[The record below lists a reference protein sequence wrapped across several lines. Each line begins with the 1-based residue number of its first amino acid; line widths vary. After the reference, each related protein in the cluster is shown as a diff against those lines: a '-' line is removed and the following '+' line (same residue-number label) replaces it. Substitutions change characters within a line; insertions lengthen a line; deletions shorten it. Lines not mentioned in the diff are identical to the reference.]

1 MKIKEVRDEF
11 GVLQVVDE
19 EKRKIYDYCNCR
31 KIITW
36 SSPIISISGEKDS
49 HSWCLYQ
56 EKGTIEEIEMRMQT
70 WRNGVKL
77 AYAVA
82 VGFNASKNDPE
93 KIIWNRIV
101 KYVSSHPTE
110 FFDQWGD
117 WKKEIIISDDKIRK
131 MGE

>member
-11 GVLQVVDE
+11 GIIRLVDE
-19 EKRKIYDYCNCR
+19 EKRKIYDYSNR
-31 KIITW
+31 KKIVTW
-36 SSPIISISGEKDS
+36 NAPIVEDGQDS
-49 HSWCLYQ
+49 HFWCSYQ
-56 EKGTIEEIEMRMQT
+56 ERGMIAEIDTRMQT

-82 VGFNASKNDPE
+82 VKF
-93 KIIWNRIV
+93 
-101 KYVSSHPTE
+101 KYVSSHPAE

-117 WKKEIIISDDKIRK
+117 WKKDLIISDKIKK

>member
-11 GVLQVVDE
+11 GIIRLVDE
-19 EKRKIYDYCNCR
+19 EKRKIYDYSNR
-31 KIITW
+31 KKIVTW
-36 SSPIISISGEKDS
+36 NAPMVEDGQDS
-49 HSWCLYQ
+49 HFWCSYQ
-56 EKGTIEEIEMRMQT
+56 ERGMIAEIDTRMQT

-82 VGFNASKNDPE
+82 VKFNASENDPE

>member
-1 MKIKEVRDEF
+1 MKTKEVRDEF
-11 GVLQVVDE
+11 GIIRLVDE
-19 EKRKIYDYCNCR
+19 EKRKIYDYCNFR
-31 KIITW
+31 KIVTW
-36 SSPIISISGEKDS
+36 NAPIVEDGQDS

-56 EKGTIEEIEMRMQT
+56 EKGTIEEIEKRMQT

-77 AYAVA
+77 AYAVV

-117 WKKEIIISDDKIRK
+117 WKKDLTIDNDKIRK

>member
-1 MKIKEVRDEF
+1 MKMKKVRDEF
-11 GVLQVVDE
+11 GVLQVVDQ
-19 EKRKIYDYCNCR
+19 EKRKIYDYCNR
-31 KIITW
+31 KKIVTW
-36 SSPIISISGEKDS
+36 NAPIVEDGQDS
-49 HSWCLYQ
+49 HFWCLYQ

-70 WRNGVKL
+70 WRNGIKL
-77 AYAVA
+77 AYAVM
-82 VGFNASKNDPE
+82 VKFNASENDPE

-117 WKKEIIISDDKIRK
+117 WKKDLIISDKIKK

>member
-1 MKIKEVRDEF
+1 MKVKEVRDEF

-19 EKRKIYDYCNCR
+19 ERRKIYDYCNR
-31 KIITW
+31 KKIVTW
-36 SSPIISISGEKDS
+36 NAPIIEDGQDS
-49 HSWCLYQ
+49 LFWCSYQ

-70 WRNGVKL
+70 WRNSVKL

-93 KIIWNRIV
+93 KIIWDRVV
-101 KYVSSHPTE
+101 KYVSSHPAE

-117 WKKEIIISDDKIRK
+117 WKKDLIISDDKIKK

>member
-1 MKIKEVRDEF
+1 MKTKEVRDEF
-11 GVLQVVDE
+11 GIIRLVDE
-19 EKRKIYDYCNCR
+19 EK
-31 KIITW
+31 
-36 SSPIISISGEKDS
+36 S
-49 HSWCLYQ
+49 Q
-56 EKGTIEEIEMRMQT
+56 EKGTIEEIEKRMQT

-77 AYAVA
+77 AYAVV

-117 WKKEIIISDDKIRK
+117 WKKDLTIDNDKIRK

>member
-19 EKRKIYDYCNCR
+19 EKRKIYDYCNRR
-31 KIITW
+31 KIVTW
-36 SSPIISISGEKDS
+36 NAPIVEDGQDS
-49 HSWCLYQ
+49 
-56 EKGTIEEIEMRMQT
+56 
-70 WRNGVKL
+70 
-77 AYAVA
+77 YAV
-82 VGFNASKNDPE
+82 VVRFNASKNDPE

-117 WKKEIIISDDKIRK
+117 WKKDLTIDNDKIRK

>member
-1 MKIKEVRDEF
+1 MFEYISTHFEW
-11 GVLQVVDE
+11 QI
-19 EKRKIYDYCNCR
+19 EK
-31 KIITW
+31 
-36 SSPIISISGEKDS
+36 
-49 HSWCLYQ
+49 
-56 EKGTIEEIEMRMQT
+56 RMQT

-77 AYAVA
+77 AYAV
-82 VGFNASKNDPE
+82 VVRFNASKNDPE

-117 WKKEIIISDDKIRK
+117 WKKDLIISDDKIKK

>member
-1 MKIKEVRDEF
+1 MKKVRDEF
-11 GVLQVVDE
+11 GVLQVVDQ
-19 EKRKIYDYCNCR
+19 EKRKIYDYCNR
-31 KIITW
+31 KKIVTW
-36 SSPIISISGEKDS
+36 NAPIVEDGQDS
-49 HSWCLYQ
+49 HFWCLYQ

-70 WRNGVKL
+70 WRNGIKL
-77 AYAVA
+77 AYAVM
-82 VGFNASKNDPE
+82 VKFNASENDPE

-117 WKKEIIISDDKIRK
+117 WKKDLIISDKIKK